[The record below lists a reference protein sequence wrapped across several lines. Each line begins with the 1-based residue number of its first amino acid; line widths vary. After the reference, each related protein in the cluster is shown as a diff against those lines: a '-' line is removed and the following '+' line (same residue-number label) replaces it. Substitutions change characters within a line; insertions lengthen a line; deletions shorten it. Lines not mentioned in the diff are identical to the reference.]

1 MKACERHRKKQ
12 RQACRESRRKGGDRM
27 DERDGYR
34 ETERLIETEGGTKRG
49 MKIDRE
55 SEIER

>member
-1 MKACERHRKKQ
+1 M
-12 RQACRESRRKGGDRM
+12 G
-27 DERDGYR
+27 ERDGYR